1 MRRSQASARNA
12 TRHAASQA
20 DPQANNVTDADH
32 HSRQQSAPAGTAASK
47 PNIPI
52 FALPEH
58 QVIEPLLPQLA
69 SVELH
74 IDAAKQQ
81 LRDNPQL
88 VPIALNPDRELLYFA
103 DLGDHR
109 YREWQHIYSVQQL
122 ALGGH
127 IGTAFSVSAK
137 LLDENDL
144 LPAARSPR
152 GFILHVSRCGST
164 LLGKALARADSIAV
178 INQPAVLQHGFWA
191 WISGN
196 WQQQSRWQPQHDDRN
211 ARRFRN
217 LVHLLCRQRRAA
229 EQATFIKFISWNSLY
244 VDFIHACFPAVPML
258 YMYRDPAE
266 VIASV
271 QRETTAIL
279 QARHQ
284 AQAQFLSQ
292 LGSSRLAQT
301 DDLAYLAACYGH
313 CFERIVN
320 TSAPVKMLNY
330 AGFNPDTLERIL
342 DAAFGLRPE
351 AGQLQQMLQQ
361 FQVYSKDDQNATAFK
376 DDSQRKRAALSRQ
389 QVETIRQYCD
399 AGWQKLLASPHNI
412 IPACG

>member
-1 MRRSQASARNA
+1 MRRSQVSARQA
-12 TRHAASQA
+12 VIKA
-20 DPQANNVTDADH
+20 DPQANNQANNQANAGRQ
-32 HSRQQSAPAGTAASK
+32 SRQRSAPADTAASK

-69 SVELH
+69 SVELD
-74 IDAAKQQ
+74 INAAKQQ
-81 LRDNPQL
+81 LRDNPRL

-127 IGTAFSVSAK
+127 IGTAFSVSVK

-217 LVHLLCRQRRAA
+217 LVHLLCRQRRAD

-244 VDFIHACFPAVPML
+244 VDFIHACFPTVPML

-279 QARHQ
+279 QARHK

-292 LGSSRLAQT
+292 LNSSRLAGM

-313 CFERIVN
+313 CFARIVN
-320 TSAPVKMLNY
+320 TSAPIKMLNY

-342 DAAFGLRPE
+342 NTAFGLYPY
-351 AGQLQQMLQQ
+351 AAQLQQMLQQ
-361 FQVYSKDDQNATAFK
+361 FQVYSKDDQNQTAFK
-376 DDSQRKRAALSRQ
+376 DDSHRKRAALSEQ
-389 QVETIRQYCD
+389 QVETIRQHCD
-399 AGWQKLLASPHNI
+399 LSWQQLLASPQNI
-412 IPACG
+412 IPTCG